1 MCIYINKQRSKAKK
15 WLVDP
20 IIKWKQK
27 QNLSGHF
34 ADTSVNA
41 VLSVHS
47 IALREKRVQKF
58 YGSFEI

>member
-1 MCIYINKQRSKAKK
+1 MCAYISTNRSKAKK
-15 WLVDP
+15 WLVDS
-20 IIKWKQK
+20 IKWKQE

-34 ADTSVNA
+34 ADTSVKA

-58 YGSFEI
+58 YGLFEI

>member
-1 MCIYINKQRSKAKK
+1 MCAYISTNRSKAKK
-15 WLVDP
+15 WLVDH
-20 IIKWKQK
+20 IIKWKQE

-34 ADTSVNA
+34 ADASANA